1 MIDTMSLLK
10 IGDACIKFLLLNV
23 LCPYECF
30 SFIQR
35 YRIVSLITTA
45 SAYLRAFALF
55 AYIAEF
61 TDNRSDI
68 RFYMERKWNEKGDI
82 LISNSDKDIKN

>member
-10 IGDACIKFLLLNV
+10 IGEACIKFLLLNV
-23 LCPYECF
+23 FCPYECP

-45 SAYLRAFALF
+45 PAYLRTFALF
-55 AYIAEF
+55 SYIAGF
-61 TDNRSDI
+61 TDNRSRSDL
-68 RFYMERKWNEKGDI
+68 RFYMQRK
-82 LISNSDKDIKN
+82 